1 MYNEDKLYHY
11 GVKGM
16 KWGVRKSDYKAMNR
30 QQRKETRKAYY
41 KTPEGRIERA
51 TRIGTV
57 LGGPL
62 GGIAAGMIT
71 AKKLNGVP
79 KETIKKGEDFVK
91 KHENKTINVSKNKRL
106 KTANEVDDYY
116 SKKVKSAKTQFEREM
131 AELEWDEAIDD
142 IDAGKR
148 AIAY

>member
-1 MYNEDKLYHY
+1 MHNEDELYHY

-71 AKKLNGVP
+71 AKKLNSVP
-79 KETIKKGEDFVK
+79 KETVKKGADFVK
-91 KHENKTINVSKNKRL
+91 KHEMETVDVSKNKRL
-106 KTANEVDDYY
+106 KTANEVDAYY
-116 SKKVKSAKTQFEREM
+116 SKKVESAKTQFEREM

-142 IDAGKR
+142 VDAGKR